1 MKSPPPSTVNKDTYL
16 STGIDWLCIHP
27 ICLPAQQ
34 PEKELKPSA
43 YYSQDLII
51 SMLLIW
57 LQKQQRRKSGV
68 IKNYWAEKRSV
79 SVYDSADSCEPTE
92 CYKKLDSASW
102 EPQWPDKHFITHC
115 YTQIHHLAW
124 EREEAEPVCAQHY
137 SAIFAIL
144 FTHTHTHTHLTP
156 EPSERSE
163 MWGRNIV

>member
-27 ICLPAQQ
+27 ICPPDQQ

-68 IKNYWAEKRSV
+68 IKIIEQKRGVCQSMTQPIRV
-79 SVYDSADSCEPTE
+79 NLRNAIKSLIRLPGNRSGQINTILHTATHRFTI
-92 CYKKLDSASW
+92 
-102 EPQWPDKHFITHC
+102 WP
-115 YTQIHHLAW
+115 
-124 EREEAEPVCAQHY
+124 ERERKPSLCVPSTTVLSLLSY
-137 SAIFAIL
+137 SH
-144 FTHTHTHTHLTP
+144 THTHTHTLHLGCQNDLKCEGGT
-156 EPSERSE
+156 
-163 MWGRNIV
+163 

>member
-27 ICLPAQQ
+27 ICLPDQQ

-51 SMLLIW
+51 SMILIW

-68 IKNYWAEKRSV
+68 LKNYWAEKRSV

-102 EPQWPDKHFITHC
+102 EPQWPDKHYYTLLHADSPSGLRERGSRACVCPALQC
-115 YTQIHHLAW
+115 YLCYLIH
-124 EREEAEPVCAQHY
+124 
-137 SAIFAIL
+137 
-144 FTHTHTHTHLTP
+144 THTHTHTHTLHP
-156 EPSERSE
+156 
-163 MWGRNIV
+163 GRQNDLKCEGGT